1 MSRYR
6 SEIIICLF
14 LIMTTLAVYW
24 QVGNHEFVNYD
35 DDDYV
40 TENRQVRAG
49 CTIEG
54 VTWAFTTKFHGHWH
68 PLTWLSHMTDC
79 QLFGLNPGR
88 HHLTSLFLHIANT
101 LLLFLVF
108 KRMTGALLRS
118 AFVAALFALHPLHVE
133 TVAWVADRKDVLST
147 FFWMLT
153 MWTYVRY
160 SKRPGFNRYL
170 PVLIAFVLGL
180 MAKSMV
186 VTLPF
191 VLLLMDYWPLGRYS
205 TIQQFNNSTIQQ
217 FNHSSLPRLVWEK
230 VLFLILMGACAV
242 VTVSVMQYER
252 TPDMDLSK
260 LWPTKS
266 HIANAL
272 VSYITYIGKMLWPL
286 DMAIPY
292 PCPDVLPVWQVG
304 GAGLLL
310 LCISFLVFW
319 RRRRYPYLLV
329 GWLWYLVTLVPV
341 IGLVKGGPHAIA
353 DRYTYVPL
361 IGLFII
367 IAWGVPDIL
376 ARWRYKKKGL
386 AAASAILLSILMVIT
401 WFQLRHWTNGIT
413 LFKHA
418 INVTANNSLAH
429 NNLGNALKN
438 QGKLSEAIKHYI
450 EALRIRPNY
459 VLAHYNLG
467 NVLTDQGKLSEAIKH
482 YTDALRIR
490 PNYAKAHNNLG
501 NALKNQGKLSEA
513 IKHYIEALRIR
524 PNDAKTHNNLG
535 SALTDQGKLSEAI
548 KHYIEALR
556 IRPNYVLAHYN
567 LGSALTDQ
575 GRISEA
581 IKHYTE
587 ALRIRPDFAET
598 RGNLK
603 KLSAILNKID
613 EAVKILQELVKVNP
627 EDPRLHYDLGT
638 LYYKKGEFDKAIYQ
652 YQKSLS
658 IRPDNPST
666 YYNIAC
672 MYSMQNRVEKSI
684 DFLKKAI
691 EKGYDNW
698 DHIRNNRDLENVRG
712 SSQYKKLVSGS

>member
-1 MSRYR
+1 
-6 SEIIICLF
+6 
-14 LIMTTLAVYW
+14 
-24 QVGNHEFVNYD
+24 
-35 DDDYV
+35 
-40 TENRQVRAG
+40 
-49 CTIEG
+49 
-54 VTWAFTTKFHGHWH
+54 
-68 PLTWLSHMTDC
+68 
-79 QLFGLNPGR
+79 
-88 HHLTSLFLHIANT
+88 
-101 LLLFLVF
+101 
-108 KRMTGALLRS
+108 
-118 AFVAALFALHPLHVE
+118 
-133 TVAWVADRKDVLST
+133 
-147 FFWMLT
+147 

-205 TIQQFNNSTIQQ
+205 TIQQFNNSTTRL
-217 FNHSSLPRLVWEK
+217 FNHSSFPRLVWEK
-230 VLFLILMGACAV
+230 VLFLILVGACAV

-252 TPDMDLSK
+252 TPAMDLSK

-286 DMAIPY
+286 DLTIPY
-292 PCPDVLPVWQVG
+292 PYTDVLPVWQVG

-341 IGLVKGGPHAIA
+341 IGLVKGGPHAMA

-376 ARWRYKKKGL
+376 ARWRYKKEGL
-386 AAASAILLSILMVIT
+386 AAASAIFLSILMVIT

-418 INVTANNSLAH
+418 INVTANNSVAH

-438 QGKLSEAIKHYI
+438 QG
-450 EALRIRPNY
+450 RM
-459 VLAHYNLG
+459 
-467 NVLTDQGKLSEAIKH
+467 SEAIKH
-482 YTDALRIR
+482 YTD
-490 PNYAKAHNNLG
+490 
-501 NALKNQGKLSEA
+501 
-513 IKHYIEALRIR
+513 
-524 PNDAKTHNNLG
+524 
-535 SALTDQGKLSEAI
+535 
-548 KHYIEALR
+548 ALR

-567 LGSALTDQ
+567 LGSALAGQ
-575 GRISEA
+575 GKLSEA

-613 EAVKILQELVKVNP
+613 EAVKILQGLVKVNP
-627 EDPRLHYDLGT
+627 EDPRLYYDLGT

-658 IRPDNPST
+658 IQPDNPST

-672 MYSMQNRVEKSI
+672 MHSIQNRVEKSI

>member
-24 QVGNHEFVNYD
+24 QVGNHEFINYD

-54 VTWAFTTKFHGHWH
+54 VTWAFTTRFHGHWH
-68 PLTWLSHMTDC
+68 PLTWLSHMMDC

-88 HHLTSLFLHIANT
+88 HHLASLFLHIANT

-180 MAKSMV
+180 MAKPMV

-205 TIQQFNNSTIQQ
+205 TIQPFNHSTTRL

-230 VLFLILMGACAV
+230 VLFLIFVGACAV

-252 TPDMDLSK
+252 TPALDLSK

-286 DMAIPY
+286 DLAIPY
-292 PCPDVLPVWQVG
+292 PYPEVLPVWQVG

-319 RRRRYPYLLV
+319 RRRHYPYLLV

-341 IGLVKGGPHAIA
+341 IGLVKVGPHAMA

-376 ARWRYKKKGL
+376 ARWRYRRIVLAISTGIVL
-386 AAASAILLSILMVIT
+386 AAFMICT
-401 WFQLRHWTNGIT
+401 WLQVCYWTDSIT
-413 LFKHA
+413 LFRHTV
-418 INVTANNSLAH
+418 NVTANNYVGH
-429 NNLGNALKN
+429 NNLGKGLARQGNFKEAISHFSEAVRIKPDCAEAYYNLENALARQGSLKEAIGHFSEAVRIEPDYAEAYYN
-438 QGKLSEAIKHYI
+438 LGVVLARQGKLKEAISHFS
-450 EALRIRPNY
+450 EALRIKPDYTKAR
-459 VLAHYNLG
+459 YNLERA
-467 NVLTDQGKLSEAIKH
+467 LQQMGK
-482 YTDALRIR
+482 
-490 PNYAKAHNNLG
+490 
-501 NALKNQGKLSEA
+501 
-513 IKHYIEALRIR
+513 
-524 PNDAKTHNNLG
+524 
-535 SALTDQGKLSEAI
+535 SAGAFPK
-548 KHYIEALR
+548 
-556 IRPNYVLAHYN
+556 
-567 LGSALTDQ
+567 
-575 GRISEA
+575 
-581 IKHYTE
+581 
-587 ALRIRPDFAET
+587 
-598 RGNLK
+598 
-603 KLSAILNKID
+603 
-613 EAVKILQELVKVNP
+613 
-627 EDPRLHYDLGT
+627 
-638 LYYKKGEFDKAIYQ
+638 
-652 YQKSLS
+652 
-658 IRPDNPST
+658 
-666 YYNIAC
+666 
-672 MYSMQNRVEKSI
+672 
-684 DFLKKAI
+684 
-691 EKGYDNW
+691 
-698 DHIRNNRDLENVRG
+698 
-712 SSQYKKLVSGS
+712 

>member
-6 SEIIICLF
+6 SEIIVSLF

-35 DDDYV
+35 DDAYV

-205 TIQQFNNSTIQQ
+205 TIQQFNHSTTRL

-230 VLFLILMGACAV
+230 VLFLIFVGACVV

-252 TPDMDLSK
+252 TPALDLSK

-286 DMAIPY
+286 DLAIPY
-292 PCPDVLPVWQVG
+292 PYPDVLPVWQVC

-310 LCISFLVFW
+310 FCISFLVFW
-319 RRRRYPYLLV
+319 QRRRYPYLLV

-341 IGLVKGGPHAIA
+341 IGLVKVGPHAMA

-376 ARWRYKKKGL
+376 ARWRYRVIVLTISTGIVL
-386 AAASAILLSILMVIT
+386 AAFMICT
-401 WFQLRHWTNGIT
+401 WLQVRYWKNNIT
-413 LFKHA
+413 LFKHT
-418 INVTANNSLAH
+418 INVTANNYVGH
-429 NNLGNALKN
+429 YNLGNALER
-438 QGKLSEAIKHYI
+438 QGSLKEAISHYSEALKVKPKYAMAHSNLGLVLVQQGRLDDAIRHFL
-450 EALRIRPNY
+450 EALRIRPE
-459 VLAHYNLG
+459 
-467 NVLTDQGKLSEAIKH
+467 DEKI
-482 YTDALRIR
+482 
-490 PNYAKAHNNLG
+490 HNNLG
-501 NALKNQGKLSEA
+501 ISLMRQGNVKEATRHFLEALRIKPDYAPAHNSLGIILVQQGRLDDA
-513 IKHYIEALRIR
+513 IRHFSEALRIR
-524 PNDAKTHNNLG
+524 PYDEKIHNNLG
-535 SALTDQGKLSEAI
+535 ISLMRQGNLKEATR
-548 KHYIEALR
+548 HFSEALR
-556 IRPNYVLAHYN
+556 I
-567 LGSALTDQ
+567 
-575 GRISEA
+575 
-581 IKHYTE
+581 K
-587 ALRIRPDFAET
+587 PDY
-598 RGNLK
+598 G
-603 KLSAILNKID
+603 
-613 EAVKILQELVKVNP
+613 
-627 EDPRLHYDLGT
+627 
-638 LYYKKGEFDKAIYQ
+638 KA
-652 YQKSLS
+652 
-658 IRPDNPST
+658 R
-666 YYNIAC
+666 
-672 MYSMQNRVEKSI
+672 
-684 DFLKKAI
+684 
-691 EKGYDNW
+691 
-698 DHIRNNRDLENVRG
+698 RNLENVRR
-712 SSQYKKLVSGS
+712 YMRKIR